1 MTKRTEIETVL
12 NELVHAN
19 EDSIDNYGAISEA
32 CKKAKLL
39 IPSYSEDEKLFD
51 EWTGDLLPPNA
62 VIKNGD
68 RKDGACK

>member
-1 MTKRTEIETVL
+1 ML

-62 VIKNGD
+62 
-68 RKDGACK
+68 CK

>member
-62 VIKNGD
+62 SS
-68 RKDGACK
+68 